1 MRKAYEQDYINNQ
14 NAGLLQQDDEDQN
27 DGQTKSI
34 NYIRPRPFPHENNRE
49 CKLDVVCHENECR
62 ILQKLCCQECA
73 HFVHPNHKTD
83 SLDWYINHIRE
94 KIKRRHGVQQTTTHE
109 ISVLKSEQR
118 KKRMKYM
125 KYIIKQL
132 KKVEKECRSIEDT
145 TEQKI
150 KIKLSS
156 TSRKEAFDKMI
167 RLLKLVRHQNLDQF
181 KQHHQE
187 FLVKDEVDQQMALQ
201 YNEERERKELQRQ
214 ISEIVDQ
221 FFLADERER
230 QKLQQN
236 QSLQTQQQEEIKA
249 LRLTGGLWERNMNKL
264 AGALKRFSK
273 RMLSHSKMSIR
284 PNSSTHNIVLVEVD
298 LATNEDDPT
307 QTPKI
312 LQILPLNAENLITVH
327 PNEIKLWKYSKCYL
341 EFKPI
346 APLPFLNL
354 KYVCVADK
362 KDEFVVLFGD
372 NSIMS
377 ISSKS
382 MNSKNKQFICPKQGM
397 TLYRILIS
405 PCQNFLIASG
415 GCKQNCFYVIIWQ
428 FNDAKIRKVLRYQ
441 YSFPNEG
448 DLLMSET
455 NQHIFRCNKNKIDVF
470 GLIDGVKKQTLQ
482 LQNVRDCIE
491 QATILHN
498 FQEQD
503 TLCVSTNRGFYVYTY
518 DDNVVEN
525 NYKLVYS
532 FSQTCHCIFHVFYQY
547 GLEEEGFM
555 LAALENNETKVKFQ
569 DLNNKI
575 LLSGI
580 QFDDQILT
588 GKLIFQREFQ
598 NQQLVLLLGFESG
611 KMRVLKFIKK

>member
-1 MRKAYEQDYINNQ
+1 MRKTYEQDYINNQ
-14 NAGLLQQDDEDQN
+14 NAGLLQQDDIDQN
-27 DGQTKSI
+27 DGQTRSI

-118 KKRMKYM
+118 KKRMKYL

-187 FLVKDEVDQQMALQ
+187 FLVKDEVDQQMAMQ

-221 FFLADERER
+221 FFLADEREK
-230 QKLQQN
+230 QKLQHN

-298 LATNEDDPT
+298 LATNEDDPS

-354 KYVCVADK
+354 KFVCVADK

-382 MNSKNKQFICPKQGM
+382 MNSKNKQFTCPKQVHVKIFQ
-397 TLYRILIS
+397 LHLEDVNRIVFMLQYGIS
-405 PCQNFLIASG
+405 MMQKLGKF
-415 GCKQNCFYVIIWQ
+415 Q
-428 FNDAKIRKVLRYQ
+428 
-441 YSFPNEG
+441 G

-491 QATILHN
+491 QATILHY

-555 LAALENNETKVKFQ
+555 LAVLENNETKVKFQ

-575 LLSGI
+575 LLQGI